1 MVVELVSFVV
11 IYRLSVELNWGG
23 GLKRQGSL
31 SRGALSRLGVYQH
44 GLPWSQFL
52 VSAGGRDWIQA

>member
-1 MVVELVSFVV
+1 MVVVVIVISFVV

-23 GLKRQGSL
+23 GLRRQGSL

-44 GLPWSQFL
+44 GLPWS
-52 VSAGGRDWIQA
+52 